1 MRISDWSSDVCSSDL
16 CCDASLFED
25 AGKRADLELA
35 VERNDA
41 PRRAAAQD
49 HVTAFLPD
57 TGGPQIFQ
65 PANSLITGNPGE
77 ARRHVW
83 TPRTSSG
90 TACRRSLQETP
101 RDKDRKCVVWGKSE

>member
-1 MRISDWSSDVCSSDL
+1 MTHSFPTRRSS
-16 CCDASLFED
+16 
-25 AGKRADLELA
+25 DLELA

-77 ARRHVW
+77 ARRYVW

-90 TACRRSLQETP
+90 TACRRSEEHTSELQSLMRISYAVFCLQKNKFHPTFTSLNP
-101 RDKDRKCVVWGKSE
+101 F

>member
-1 MRISDWSSDVCSSDL
+1 MSRAPLQDAQEFL

-90 TACRRSLQETP
+90 TACRRSLDQ
-101 RDKDRKCVVWGKSE
+101 KSTRLNSSQ